1 MVTHGSLFSGIGG
14 FDLGLERHG
23 IETMWQCELDPKA
36 TAVLEHHWPDTTR
49 YSDVTDMHGGQVEP
63 VDVITFGSP
72 CQDLSVAGQRAG
84 LDGTRSGL
92 VYEALRIASEMKEAT
107 GGAHP
112 QLLVWENV
120 PGALSSNA
128 GRDFAAVLDALADVG
143 AVDIGWRVLD
153 AQWFGLAQRRRRVF
167 VVADLGGR
175 RAGQILALAESG
187 SGGAA
192 PRREAGPPVA
202 ALTANGVGAGGGPD
216 NNAAQAGHLIAEPQS
231 FAWQVAGTE
240 RTWIHDEPGRTR
252 TLTSQPLAVVHA
264 LQDPITSDDITPPLD
279 TDGTSL
285 AVAAN
290 QRGEV
295 RTADVHPSLSASRSA
310 KQFAGILEPNLR
322 VRRLTPTECERLQG
336 FPDGWTEPA
345 GADTHRYRTLGN
357 AVCVPVAAWAGHN
370 IVATLEAAG

>member
-153 AQWFGLAQRRRRVF
+153 AQWFGVAQRRRRVF

-175 RAGQILALAESG
+175 RAGQVLTLAQG
-187 SGGAA
+187 SAWSPR
-192 PRREAGPPVA
+192 PRRQEGSRVA

-216 NNAAQAGHLIAEPQS
+216 DNAAQAGHLIPDVPDVS
-231 FAWQVAGTE
+231 GTIAARSGMQE
-240 RTWIHDEPGRTR
+240 KFNDQLIPE
-252 TLTSQPLAVVHA
+252 S
-264 LQDPITSDDITPPLD
+264 
-279 TDGTSL
+279 GT
-285 AVAAN
+285 
-290 QRGEV
+290 
-295 RTADVHPSLSASRSA
+295 
-310 KQFAGILEPNLR
+310 R
-322 VRRLTPTECERLQG
+322 VRRLTPVECERLQG

>member
-153 AQWFGLAQRRRRVF
+153 AQWFGVAQRRRRVF

-175 RAGQILALAESG
+175 RAGQVLTLAQGCE
-187 SGGAA
+187 GGAA
-192 PRREAGPPVA
+192 PSRQAGPPVA

-216 NNAAQAGHLIAEPQS
+216 DNAAQAGHLIPDVPDVS
-231 FAWQVAGTE
+231 GTIAARSGMQE
-240 RTWIHDEPGRTR
+240 KFNDQLIPE
-252 TLTSQPLAVVHA
+252 S
-264 LQDPITSDDITPPLD
+264 
-279 TDGTSL
+279 GT
-285 AVAAN
+285 
-290 QRGEV
+290 
-295 RTADVHPSLSASRSA
+295 
-310 KQFAGILEPNLR
+310 R
-322 VRRLTPTECERLQG
+322 VRRLTPVECERLQG

>member
-153 AQWFGLAQRRRRVF
+153 AQWFGVAQRRRRVF

-175 RAGQILALAESG
+175 RAGQVLALTQGCE
-187 SGGAA
+187 GGAA
-192 PRREAGPPVA
+192 PSRQAGPPVA

-216 NNAAQAGHLIAEPQS
+216 DNAAQAGHLIAEPQS
-231 FAWQVAGTE
+231 EGV
-240 RTWIHDEPGRTR
+240 
-252 TLTSQPLAVVHA
+252 
-264 LQDPITSDDITPPLD
+264 TPALD

-285 AVAAN
+285 AVAVAAN

-310 KQFAGILEPNLR
+310 KQFAGILEPDLR
-322 VRRLTPTECERLQG
+322 VRRLMVTECERLQG
-336 FPDGWTEPA
+336 FPGGWTAPA

-357 AVCVPVAAWAGHN
+357 AVCVPVAAWLGRN
-370 IVATLEAAG
+370 IAAALNADDLKAVG